1 MKNCE
6 ANTPPKFIIKPL
18 SEQETKKIELSFIEA
33 QNLDEREIKC
43 PYCTTPITKVFSDV
57 KGHIRVKCQKCKAVT
72 VINLAYFRKM
82 IGYGQTK
89 ISK

>member
-1 MKNCE
+1 MKKHQ
-6 ANTPPKFIIKPL
+6 ANIPPKFVIKPL
-18 SEQETKKIELSFIEA
+18 SECEKEKIELSYLETE
-33 QNLDEREIKC
+33 NLDEREVKC

-82 IGYGQTK
+82 IGYGQNK
-89 ISK
+89 INN